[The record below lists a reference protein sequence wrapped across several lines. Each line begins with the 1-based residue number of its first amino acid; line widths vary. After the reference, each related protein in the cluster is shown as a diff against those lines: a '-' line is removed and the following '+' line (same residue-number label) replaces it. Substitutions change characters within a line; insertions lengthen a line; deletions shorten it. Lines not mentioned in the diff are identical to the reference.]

1 QKNLESTLREVM
13 DLLER
18 QALVSRLVARQ
29 QVSKQALVQSLVDRQ
44 HAVELEK
51 KLDRLHPA
59 DAAFVLES
67 LPKEQRI
74 AAWRLIRRGRRG
86 AVLRELAAA
95 VRASLV
101 VLLDDDEL
109 VALGA
114 QMESEDFAELMQ
126 GLPSERV
133 RSVLEQLDTAERAE
147 VQSVLSFPVDSV

>member
-1 QKNLESTLREVM
+1 VRSEIDHQKNLESTLREVM
-13 DLLER
+13 DLLDR

-67 LPKEQRI
+67 LPQEQRI
-74 AAWRLIRRGRRG
+74 AAWLLIRRERRG
-86 AVLRELAAA
+86 AVLLELAAG

-101 VLLDDDEL
+101 VLLDDVEL
-109 VALGA
+109 VALG
-114 QMESEDFAELMQ
+114 
-126 GLPSERV
+126 
-133 RSVLEQLDTAERAE
+133 
-147 VQSVLSFPVDSV
+147 PVSRRGQTLL

>member
-1 QKNLESTLREVM
+1 VRSEIEHQKNLESTLREVM
-13 DLLER
+13 DLLDR

-67 LPKEQRI
+67 LPQEQRI
-74 AAWRLIRRGRRG
+74 AAWLLIRRERRG
-86 AVLRELAAA
+86 AVLLELAAG

-101 VLLDDDEL
+101 VLLDDVEL
-109 VALGA
+109 VALG
-114 QMESEDFAELMQ
+114 
-126 GLPSERV
+126 
-133 RSVLEQLDTAERAE
+133 
-147 VQSVLSFPVDSV
+147 PVSRRGQTLL